1 MLNHHKLGADSEGG
15 KRNLVR
21 IADATN
27 SFGLAGKHRSSGV
40 PGHRPIGNNSIAQWI
55 SNSQF
60 RSSNDEA
67 AMNISTDGMTFKE
80 IVLTGGALIIMA
92 IGVAGVILPILPGL
106 PLVWV
111 GAFLYAHFTGY
122 TVIDKTYL
130 INFGLAA
137 GGLVIL
143 EYIFKAFG
151 AKKMGASKWGMI
163 GAFIG
168 MIVGISM
175 GSLWA
180 MILGPLVGATL
191 F

>member
-1 MLNHHKLGADSEGG
+1 
-15 KRNLVR
+15 
-21 IADATN
+21 
-27 SFGLAGKHRSSGV
+27 
-40 PGHRPIGNNSIAQWI
+40 
-55 SNSQF
+55 
-60 RSSNDEA
+60 
-67 AMNISTDGMTFKE
+67 MNISTDGMTFKE
-80 IVLTGGALIIMA
+80 IVLTGGALIVMA

-122 TVIDKTYL
+122 AVIDKTYL

-168 MIVGISM
+168 MIVGVSM

-191 F
+191 FEMMLGRRLMESMRAGCGTFIAFLIGTILQVALGLMMIGVFLTKTVLK